1 MRPLKKNQA
10 QILEAKPNEVLWMTP
25 HSFMDD

>member
-25 HSFMDD
+25 RPLNG